1 MYMNEEVQKT
11 WQQRL
16 ESDAIPPI
24 QHPPS
29 PVLGNTFNELIF
41 DHGDSVTFGGPF
53 SEKGLDLL

>member
-24 QHPPS
+24 QYPAS
-29 PVLGNTFNELIF
+29 PVLGNTFNELILIM
-41 DHGDSVTFGGPF
+41 
-53 SEKGLDLL
+53 EAL